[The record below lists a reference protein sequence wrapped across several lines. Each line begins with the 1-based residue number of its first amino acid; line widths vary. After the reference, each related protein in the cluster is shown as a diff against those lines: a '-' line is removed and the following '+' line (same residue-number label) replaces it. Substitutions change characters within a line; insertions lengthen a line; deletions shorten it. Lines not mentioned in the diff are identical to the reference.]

1 MAKPLPKDLSQAQ
14 PGAAV
19 GTMSR
24 DPYSMM
30 MFTQMDPSQRAAWFQ
45 ATGQQAQAQ
54 AWQKVALGTAGVN
67 AGLGALQLGMAYAIE
82 SAPGVAP
89 PPYTGGPIWWS
100 SRQRVAREE
109 ELTAPGRAM
118 AAEARR
124 RREAATAASDV
135 RTSAGQQE
143 RAARAEQE
151 AFRGYQ
157 EAARA
162 QRSKEE
168 AAEAA
173 QKSAEKYAARQARFA
188 YDVQERERQRQAKM
202 NLLSGAF
209 RVGGELLSSVAPS
222 IAGAVAQGA
231 QTKAAAAQYGMTPK
245 EYKTAIRAPG
255 QYAATGQ
262 KLLGVE
268 REIAERGKAGKDV
281 SERLSTKHHNL
292 FQKQREIAQGAV
304 AVGAHEEWFPGYATE
319 PPTPPI
325 APVASNPPFLSK
337 PPQFDVNDQILSQ
350 NIYGGS
356 VPVWSPYH
364 IPGSVK

>member
-1 MAKPLPKDLSQAQ
+1 MALPKDLSQAQ

-45 ATGQQAQAQ
+45 ATGQAAQAA
-54 AWQKVALGTAGVN
+54 AWQKVALGTTGVN

-231 QTKAAAAQYGMTPK
+231 QTRAAAERFDMSAK
-245 EYKTAIRAPG
+245 DYKQALRAPG
-255 QYAATGQ
+255 QHAKIGQ

-268 REIAERGKAGKDV
+268 SEIAERGKAGKDA
-281 SERLSTKHHNL
+281 SERLLTKRDNL
-292 FQKQREIAQGAV
+292 LQQQREIAQGAV
-304 AVGAHEEWFPGYATE
+304 AVGAHEEWFPGYATK
-319 PPTPPI
+319 PPAPPI
-325 APVASNPPFLSK
+325 APVAPMPLWPSHKDRFLAANMSGYEIK
-337 PPQFDVNDQILSQ
+337 PSIPA
-350 NIYGGS
+350 
-356 VPVWSPYH
+356 
-364 IPGSVK
+364 IPGTLDQ